1 MKNDLTQGNLFK
13 NIIVFT
19 LPYLLSYFLQTL
31 YGMADLFIVG
41 QYNGAASISGVS
53 VGSQIMHMIT
63 VMLVGLSMGTVVHV
77 GRYVGSHDDASISK
91 VIGNSIS
98 AFALTAIFLVVVL
111 FLLLD
116 PILTVMSVP
125 IEALEETRNYLSI
138 CFIGIPFII
147 AYNLLSAIFRGL
159 GDSKTPMYFIAIA
172 CVANIALDYLFIG
185 GFDMKS
191 SGAAYGTIIAQ
202 AISVLVSLIAIMKKK
217 LITIHKEDLKFEHD
231 IIVPILTTG
240 LPVAIQDGF
249 IQISFLIITSIANSR
264 GVEISA
270 AVGIV
275 EKIISFIFLVPSSMM
290 STVSTIA
297 SQSYG
302 AGKKE
307 LAKKTL
313 FICISLGLSICIFIS
328 LLFQFISEDVIGLF
342 TNETNVISLGA
353 SYMHSYVFDSVVASV
368 HFCMSG
374 FFVAAG
380 FSYVSFVH
388 NIISIITC
396 RVPLAYLASKI
407 YPDTL
412 FPMGLAA
419 PIGGIVQIAVCL
431 FFFYRF
437 NKQGKI

>member
-1 MKNDLTQGNLFK
+1 MKKDLTQGNLLK
-13 NIIVFT
+13 NIIIFT

-63 VMLVGLSMGTVVHV
+63 VMLVGLSMGTVVHI
-77 GRYVGSHDDASISK
+77 GRYVGSHDDKSISK

-98 AFALTAIFLVVVL
+98 AFALTAIFLVIVL
-111 FLLLD
+111 FVLLE
-116 PILTVMSVP
+116 PILTIMSVP
-125 IEALEETRNYLSI
+125 LEALEETRNYLAI

-185 GFDMKS
+185 AFDMKS

-202 AISVLVSLIAIMKKK
+202 ALSVLVSLFAINKKK
-217 LITIHKEDLKFEHD
+217 LITISKEDLKFEHD

-240 LPVAIQDGF
+240 LPVALQDGF
-249 IQISFLIITSIANSR
+249 VQISFLIITSIANSR

-302 AGKKE
+302 ANRKD
-307 LAKKTL
+307 LARKTL
-313 FICISLGLSICIFIS
+313 LTCISIGVCICVFIS
-328 LLFQFISEDVIGLF
+328 ILFQFISEDVISLF
-342 TNETNVISLGA
+342 TKETNVIALGA
-353 SYMHSYVFDSVVASV
+353 SYMHSYVFDSVVAAV

-380 FSYVSFVH
+380 YSYVSFIH
-388 NIISIITC
+388 NIISIVTC
-396 RVPLAYLASKI
+396 RIPIAYFASI
-407 YPDTL
+407 YYPDTL

-419 PIGGIVQIAVCL
+419 PIGGVVQILVCL
-431 FFFYRF
+431 FFFIKF
-437 NKQGKI
+437 QKEDKI